1 MKGSENMSIKK
12 NLKTGNFDLDV
23 IEIGDIDKS
32 IEYKTIKPTLKNIFI
47 PKGYLVCKNKRTSEK
62 VVSYFELKGN
72 FLEFTIHIC
81 DDIFLYSKLN
91 IITDETEV
99 NVGEILATA
108 TPLTPPKEFFD
119 CRKNATG
126 LADSVM
132 SHFCYANYLANMDKE
147 IIEENT
153 QRITRTGKSK
163 GTKKKAKKKVI
174 RKINLSNTTR
184 RATSQSK
191 HDNEDKREYNRQAES
206 WTVRGHY
213 RHYKSGKV
221 VWINAQTRGHGKV
234 EHKTYI
240 IGG

>member
-1 MKGSENMSIKK
+1 MEGSENMSIKE
-12 NLKTGNFDLDV
+12 NLKTSNFDLDV
-23 IEIGDIDKS
+23 IEIGNIDKN
-32 IEYKTIKPTLKNIFI
+32 INYKTIKPTLKNIFI
-47 PKGYLVCKNKRTSEK
+47 SKGYLVCKNDNTKEQ
-62 VVSYFELKGN
+62 VVSYFELKGD
-72 FLEFTIHIC
+72 FLEFIIHIVN
-81 DDIFLYSKLN
+81 DIFVYSKLN

-99 NVGEILATA
+99 EISEVMMRTKPKDFLNCKEATI
-108 TPLTPPKEFFD
+108 
-119 CRKNATG
+119 G

-132 SHFCYANYLANMDKE
+132 SHFCYANYLANIDKK
-147 IIEENT
+147 IIYNNT
-153 QRITRTGKSK
+153 QRIARTGKSK

-174 RKINLSNTTR
+174 RKINLSNITK

-191 HDNEDKREYNRQAES
+191 HDNKDKREYNRQAES

-234 EHKTYI
+234 EHKTYT